1 MKKILLFTFSRAD
14 FGYLNPLIYSFK
26 KNKKLKLELVVS
38 GTHLDKE
45 FGKSVKELKLNNVK
59 YNYQIK
65 LNYKN
70 DTPKEITNIFAQ
82 LTKLTNN
89 LLNKAKPDL
98 IILFGDRIELLAV
111 ASASIIYKIPLAHIY
126 GGEITQ
132 GSIDD
137 AIRNAITKLSHLHF
151 VRKNEFKNRLIQLGE
166 AKNNIHMIG
175 NLSEENFKKINILNK
190 SKLEKELKI
199 KFQKKNLLITMHPE
213 TIFKNKTYIQIR
225 TLLKVLKNFRDFGLF
240 FTLPNYDNETNI
252 IKNEII
258 KFTKN
263 FKNAQYFKFLGHKNY
278 LSLLKNSDCVIGNSS
293 SGVIE
298 APYLRIPTI
307 NIGKRQSGRENLN
320 SIINVDFNEK
330 KIYRAIDK
338 IVNKKKIL
346 NFTTKKKLILP
357 SKKILKKINSTN
369 LNEIFFKKFIDL
381 KK

>member
-14 FGYLNPLIYSFK
+14 FGYLNPLIYSLK
-26 KNKKLKLELVVS
+26 KNKKFKLELVVS

-65 LNYKN
+65 LNFKN

-111 ASASIIYKIPLAHIY
+111 ASASIIYKIPIAHIY

-166 AKNNIHMIG
+166 AKNNIHVIG
-175 NLSEENFKKINILNK
+175 NLSEENFKKLNILNK

-213 TIFKNKTYIQIR
+213 TIFK
-225 TLLKVLKNFRDFGLF
+225 
-240 FTLPNYDNETNI
+240 
-252 IKNEII
+252 IK
-258 KFTKN
+258 
-263 FKNAQYFKFLGHKNY
+263 H
-278 LSLLKNSDCVIGNSS
+278 
-293 SGVIE
+293 
-298 APYLRIPTI
+298 
-307 NIGKRQSGRENLN
+307 
-320 SIINVDFNEK
+320 
-330 KIYRAIDK
+330 IYK
-338 IVNKKKIL
+338 
-346 NFTTKKKLILP
+346 
-357 SKKILKKINSTN
+357 
-369 LNEIFFKKFIDL
+369 
-381 KK
+381 